1 MKISMSFISQK
12 EKKIKNLKSLK
23 FSTTQYEMA
32 LRCHN

>member
-12 EKKIKNLKSLK
+12 EKKIKSLK